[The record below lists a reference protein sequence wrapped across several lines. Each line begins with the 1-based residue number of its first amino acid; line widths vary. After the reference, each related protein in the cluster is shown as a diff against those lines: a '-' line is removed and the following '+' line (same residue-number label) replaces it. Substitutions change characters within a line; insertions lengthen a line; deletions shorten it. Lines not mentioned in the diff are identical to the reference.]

1 MFTLGLIV
9 GLVIFVAGVAAGSL
23 LQSKTGWP
31 WK

>member
-9 GLVIFVAGVAAGSL
+9 GLVIFAAGVVGGSL
-23 LQSKTGWP
+23 LQNKTGWP